1 MLLRAETADDDCSDV
16 MKDDMT
22 HTIIEDSVGHDDK
35 DAGLLVVGRYDM
47 QQFISFRLKITG
59 SR

>member
-1 MLLRAETADDDCSDV
+1 MLLRAGTVDDDCSDV

-35 DAGLLVVGRYDM
+35 ETGLLADM
-47 QQFISFRLKITG
+47 IS
-59 SR
+59 SNSHHHSD